1 MIAPSSFPRRLLLSA
16 LLLPLIIPAGESFIP
31 PAATV
36 VAFPMTAANGN
47 GHDIAPAPAAAAAS
61 STMMRRRRHL
71 LRATAT
77 KGIDGG
83 SGRRA
88 KRVPQNKRTAIRWVI
103 QGVEKCLALE
113 GGGGVEG
120 VGWSKMTGTTGAGGK
135 SYGRIVDAS
144 LVDAL
149 YLLANAYNQKDV
161 LDAEKRLEVLMD
173 DPTDFPIEV
182 TERVIKAAAMAGLA
196 SLSSSLLNKALLPL
210 SRRGGTTT
218 GDHDDDAGVILPS
231 PMAYTAVMNALRKIG
246 RIDGMERTLADLA
259 SAASRRRRVPSRD
272 DDDAGEGRVV
282 GIDVVAFNAYLAAL
296 CDAAVDG
303 VPFTASASDAIVDDG
318 ELSAF
323 NFTSLSTHPSSST
336 TTSSSE
342 KYLHKAVNLLR
353 GDAARTRFALSSDPD
368 EYSYNQV
375 LHAAARCSRPDGD
388 NRIAES
394 IITSCLRGMNERGI
408 KADILTYNARLQAAL
423 ASDGD
428 EAAIRLYD
436 QILSDPN
443 VTPDRYTINFMLRPL
458 ACAGRLD
465 DMWTMLNDFYEKNVE
480 GSNYVVS
487 SAFEAFLISMVDMGE
502 IELARGIFQS
512 FFLKMPKKQTKRMQ
526 LSRMV
531 HVMNGGETLHRKDGM
546 SVVDSV
552 KMVSNFR
559 GSIQP
564 NSLLPP
570 KTKHFNI
577 LLGGYSK
584 AYYSVVSKVGKSR
597 SLVTDKDDLL
607 KDLWSVSNATLPN
620 IQNAFE
626 LLDIMLGIG
635 VPLDAFSVSS
645 LMALPYATPE
655 DITSLLVRIE
665 PEMMVD
671 LNPAAYR
678 SIITAYGKA
687 GDPSSAFWMF
697 EEMTHICRNQGRN
710 VESWNAIL
718 GALAK
723 GCDDNGR
730 GKTLDILN
738 SNAAQARRNSQ
749 SQGCEES
756 ESQLISLVDGD
767 SCLAA
772 SFAVLNTMRNGT
784 VLSEGFAAP
793 KPNSQAY
800 CLVASALSGSG
811 ASGPSPG
818 LALTL
823 FRNAMEEGVA
833 ADGRF
838 LNAVLRCFGDDIEA
852 ALAAWKQYFG
862 PAAADYERTSKK
874 RGANVLAAYNGLM
887 HVCGRAIRPDV
898 ATRIAY
904 AMKKSGYEPTEVS
917 LNSYLAGKRMALN
930 GNDGG
935 KNMGLSNQYESA
947 LFLECTKYNTK
958 DKRRLN
964 DQKIRIIL

>member
-1 MIAPSSFPRRLLLSA
+1 
-16 LLLPLIIPAGESFIP
+16 
-31 PAATV
+31 
-36 VAFPMTAANGN
+36 
-47 GHDIAPAPAAAAAS
+47 
-61 STMMRRRRHL
+61 
-71 LRATAT
+71 
-77 KGIDGG
+77 
-83 SGRRA
+83 
-88 KRVPQNKRTAIRWVI
+88 
-103 QGVEKCLALE
+103 
-113 GGGGVEG
+113 
-120 VGWSKMTGTTGAGGK
+120 
-135 SYGRIVDAS
+135 
-144 LVDAL
+144 
-149 YLLANAYNQKDV
+149 
-161 LDAEKRLEVLMD
+161 MD
-173 DPTDFPIEV
+173 DPTIFPIEV

-196 SLSSSLLNKALLPL
+196 SLSSSLLNKALLLP
-210 SRRGGTTT
+210 SRAGGGTATT
-218 GDHDDDAGVILPS
+218 GYRDGDDDDDAAVVPS
-231 PMAYTAVMNALRKIG
+231 PMAYTAVMNALRRIG

-259 SAASRRRRVPSRD
+259 SAAIRKRASSSRD
-272 DDDAGEGRVV
+272 DDDDDDAG

-296 CDAAVDG
+296 CDAAVNG
-303 VPFTASASDAIVDDG
+303 VPFSASASDAIDG
-318 ELSAF
+318 GESSAF
-323 NFTSLSTHPSSST
+323 NFTSVATYST

-342 KYLHKAVNLLR
+342 KYLHKAVSLLR

-368 EYSYNQV
+368 GYSYNQV
-375 LHAAARCSRPDGD
+375 LHAAAKCSRPDGD

-394 IITSCLRGMNERGI
+394 IMTSCLRGMNERGI

-436 QILSDPN
+436 QILSDTN

-458 ACAGRLD
+458 VCAGKFD

-531 HVMNGGETLHRKDGM
+531 HVMNGEDQLQQKDGM
-546 SVVDSV
+546 SVVNSV
-552 KMVSNFR
+552 KMISNFR
-559 GSIQP
+559 GTIQP
-564 NSLLPP
+564 NALLPP

-584 AYYSVVSKVGKSR
+584 AYQSVASKVGKSR
-597 SLVTDKDDLL
+597 SLVADKDDPL
-607 KDLWSVSNATLPN
+607 KDLWSVSNATLSN

-655 DITSLLVRIE
+655 DIASLLVRIE

-678 SIITAYGKA
+678 SIISAYGKA

-697 EEMTHICRNQGRN
+697 EEMTQKCRNQGRN

-738 SNAAQARRNSQ
+738 SNAAQARRNLQ

-767 SCLAA
+767 GCLAA

-784 VLSEGFAAP
+784 VLSEGFSAP

-800 CLVASALSGSG
+800 CLVASALSASG
-811 ASGPSPG
+811 ASGPCPD

-823 FRNAMEEGVA
+823 FRNAMEEGVT

-852 ALAAWKQYFG
+852 ALAAWKRDIG

-887 HVCGRAIRPDV
+887 HVCGRAIRPDI

-930 GNDGG
+930 GSDGG

-947 LFLECTKYNTK
+947 LLLECTKYNLK